1 MALVSKR
8 EEAEK
13 QKREDAEKKA
23 EVWSLPPNAG
33 MLEPAS
39 LSRLSFLTLSL
50 HRFCNTQLG
59 SKAWF
64 LFSSSLTQ
72 FLSTQLPSGV
82 SNQHEQFWSHPG
94 REDQCQVGFLENVHL
109 SLVSSRCESCII
121 QMRVLYLYP
130 DASLVLST

>member
-8 EEAEK
+8 EDGEK
-13 QKREDAEKKA
+13 QKRDDAEKQA

-50 HRFCNTQLG
+50 HRFSNKQLG
-59 SKAWF
+59 SKANIM
-64 LFSSSLTQ
+64 LPFSSFLTQ
-72 FLSTQLPSGV
+72 FLSTQLPTGV

-109 SLVSSRCESCII
+109 NLVS
-121 QMRVLYLYP
+121 VHP